1 IAEDWGL
8 ALIYLKPM
16 ILVFA
21 ALGPNNRFSHLR
33 SPSRRVSIIVVKH
46 STEPL
51 APADRSCLF
60 RDTLDWNN
68 KPIPESLMVPFG
80 MIMCNEIVS
89 CISQR
94 ILAKEDHLLQA
105 RFLNSSDEPF
115 RERIQ
120 IWGSRWQFD
129 GLDTRVRKTG

>member
-1 IAEDWGL
+1 MRKHKRLRVKDQEKDFGARKVQIIIHSF
-8 ALIYLKPM
+8 LI
-16 ILVFA
+16 
-21 ALGPNNRFSHLR
+21 
-33 SPSRRVSIIVVKH
+33 PSRRVSIIVVKH

-51 APADRSCLF
+51 APTDRSCLF

-68 KPIPESLMVPFG
+68 EPIPEPLIVPFG
-80 MIMCNEIVS
+80 MIMCHEIVS